1 MRHRRTGCFDGDL
14 DQRDGS
20 AAGCTAS
27 RQRYTDRMKA
37 SLEDRTSHCE
47 RPDLPAG
54 APRIC
59 EIAQAIT
66 VQEQQADVV

>member
-1 MRHRRTGCFDGDL
+1 
-14 DQRDGS
+14 
-20 AAGCTAS
+20 
-27 RQRYTDRMKA
+27 MKA
-37 SLEDRTSHCE
+37 SFEDRTSHCE
-47 RPDLPAG
+47 QPDLPAG